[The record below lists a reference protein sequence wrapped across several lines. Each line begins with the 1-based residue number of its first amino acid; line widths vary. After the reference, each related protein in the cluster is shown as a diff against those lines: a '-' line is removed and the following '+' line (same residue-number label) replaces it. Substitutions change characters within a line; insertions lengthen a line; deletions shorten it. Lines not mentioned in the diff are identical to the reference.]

1 MKGLKRIWILTVCVL
16 LLLTGCK
23 KEQDAPKQPEIERQ
37 ENQENTEKEQELPA
51 ENPES
56 EVPESGI

>member
-37 ENQENTEKEQELPA
+37 ENQENT
-51 ENPES
+51 
-56 EVPESGI
+56 